1 MFVSAP
7 AMGHF
12 HPLVPLALALHGAGD
27 DVVVASAPSVCARAE
42 EMGLAGMP
50 AGPELD
56 QWFAALQSRVRGT
69 PGEGLAPQRI
79 LGYFLPR
86 LFGEC
91 GAPMMADDLVPLVAS
106 LTHQLVELL
115 GKSYVDAQRELTRQR
130 QQSLMGQY
138 ISGPLAEWLAQWP
151 ATGGSA
157 FERLQLALDTTV
169 DALTFFR
176 DRVLREGRWSF
187 DGGATLTTYFIG
199 ACILTFPNVF
209 RLWQRAECRW
219 KRSLAP
225 STDAGCIAIRR

>member
-1 MFVSAP
+1 MRVMFVSAP

-91 GAPMMADDLVPLVAS
+91 GAPMMADDLVPLVEQWRPDLIVYETMAF
-106 LTHQLVELL
+106 
-115 GKSYVDAQRELTRQR
+115 AA
-130 QQSLMGQY
+130 
-138 ISGPLAEWLAQWP
+138 PLAAAVAKVP
-151 ATGGSA
+151 AVHH
-157 FERLQLALDTTV
+157 TV
-169 DALTFFR
+169 SPLPPPELWELCADALSPPP
-176 DRVLREGRWSF
+176 VLRTRICDWRRPHCP
-187 DGGATLTTYFIG
+187 D
-199 ACILTFPNVF
+199 P
-209 RLWQRAECRW
+209 
-219 KRSLAP
+219 AP
-225 STDAGCIAIRR
+225 G